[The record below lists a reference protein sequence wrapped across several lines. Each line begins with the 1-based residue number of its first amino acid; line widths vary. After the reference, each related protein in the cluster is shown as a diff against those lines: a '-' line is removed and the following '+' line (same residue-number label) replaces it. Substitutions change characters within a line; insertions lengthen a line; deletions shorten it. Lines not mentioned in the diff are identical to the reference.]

1 MRHLSEVLGCFC
13 NAVIAEMRGKMADNL
28 RKKGPGLLNGIE
40 MIAVNHH
47 RACNV
52 AQPLTPG
59 IDLLQEASRSWL
71 PHNNSAGVRSGGQTS
86 GES

>member
-13 NAVIAEMRGKMADNL
+13 NAVIAENAGGKW
-28 RKKGPGLLNGIE
+28 RTICVKGPGLLNGIE

-52 AQPLTPG
+52 AQPLTR
-59 IDLLQEASRSWL
+59 ASTCCRGGFAIVAAARCC
-71 PHNNSAGVRSGGQTS
+71 AGVRSDGQTS

>member
-1 MRHLSEVLGCFC
+1 
-13 NAVIAEMRGKMADNL
+13 MADNL

-59 IDLLQEASRSWL
+59 IDLL
-71 PHNNSAGVRSGGQTS
+71 PGGFAIVAAAQ
-86 GES
+86 